1 MQVIVDRV
9 EKEYLVV
16 ELEDGSISNISREII
31 DANEG
36 DIIDI
41 TVNHEA
47 TKMRKN
53 KIIELMDSVFE
64 DWKLPSLVIFIIW

>member
-64 DWKLPSLVIFIIW
+64 D